1 MVARNRATTN
11 LFWMLLSCIT
21 CGILTNPLALAQVG
35 DCLAIVFVDPE
46 HPDSQSMEQ
55 VAAQAIEMGWAIR
68 RVDARRES
76 HVTQRWRIHTAPTTV
91 LTQGGREVDRIL
103 GPVIWTEL
111 YRRMI
116 RFSAPDSIRNS
127 SPAPNQNK
135 PKVDVDSLVPMR
147 RSVAPLAPEPLQ
159 SDPARATVRIMVDE
173 PDSHA
178 IGSGTVIQC
187 DAQGAVVL
195 TCGHLFRD
203 RTPKSIIT
211 VERFEN
217 GTPVKY
223 RAELIDYQI
232 EDVDI
237 GLLLFHPNQYVPVAQ
252 VAQHVENLAQG
263 DPVYSMG
270 CDHGQAPSRRDSQVT
285 KLNRYLGSANI
296 ETAGAPVQG
305 RSGGGLFNRRGELVG
320 VCFAADTQLDEGLY
334 CGISVVHEQL
344 KKLGL
349 LKLPKSP
356 AANPENPGR
365 SLAVQA
371 PTTMTVILTD
381 SSGSTRQLTI
391 DRPSEQLIDKMRQE
405 SQRNLQAN
413 AQNQVRWKL
422 TSAPKSLR

>member
-1 MVARNRATTN
+1 
-11 LFWMLLSCIT
+11 
-21 CGILTNPLALAQVG
+21 
-35 DCLAIVFVDPE
+35 
-46 HPDSQSMEQ
+46 
-55 VAAQAIEMGWAIR
+55 
-68 RVDARRES
+68 
-76 HVTQRWRIHTAPTTV
+76 
-91 LTQGGREVDRIL
+91 
-103 GPVIWTEL
+103 
-111 YRRMI
+111 
-116 RFSAPDSIRNS
+116 
-127 SPAPNQNK
+127 
-135 PKVDVDSLVPMR
+135 
-147 RSVAPLAPEPLQ
+147 
-159 SDPARATVRIMVDE
+159 MVDE

-217 GTPVKY
+217 GAPVKY
-223 RAELIDYQI
+223 GAELIDYQI

-237 GLLLFHPNQYVPVAQ
+237 GLLLFHPNQAVPVAQ
-252 VAQHVENLAQG
+252 VAQHVEHLAQG

-334 CGISVVHEQL
+334 CGISVVQDQL

-349 LKLPKSP
+349 LKLPNP
-356 AANPENPGR
+356 PDPNPENPKR
-365 SLAVQA
+365 SLSGQA

-405 SQRNLQAN
+405 SQGNLQAN

>member
-1 MVARNRATTN
+1 
-11 LFWMLLSCIT
+11 
-21 CGILTNPLALAQVG
+21 
-35 DCLAIVFVDPE
+35 
-46 HPDSQSMEQ
+46 
-55 VAAQAIEMGWAIR
+55 MGWAIR

-356 AANPENPGR
+356 AANPENPER

-405 SQRNLQAN
+405 SQGNLQAN

>member
-11 LFWMLLSCIT
+11 LFWMLLSWIT

-68 RVDARRES
+68 LVDARRES

-103 GPVIWTEL
+103 GPVNWTDL

-356 AANPENPGR
+356 AANPENPER

-405 SQRNLQAN
+405 SQGNLQAN

>member
-1 MVARNRATTN
+1 MVSRNRATTN
-11 LFWMLLSCIT
+11 LLWMLLSWTT
-21 CGILTNPLALAQVG
+21 CGVLTAPVTLAQVG
-35 DCLAIVFVDPE
+35 DCLAIVFVDPQ

-103 GPVIWTEL
+103 GPVNWTEL
-111 YRRMI
+111 YRKMI

-127 SPAPNQNK
+127 PLTPNEIK
-135 PKVDVDSLVPMR
+135 PRVDVDSLVPMQR
-147 RSVAPLAPEPLQ
+147 TVAPLNPETLE

-173 PDSHA
+173 PNSHA
-178 IGSGTVIQC
+178 IGSGTVIHC
-187 DAQGAVVL
+187 DPQGALVL

-203 RTPKSIIT
+203 RTPNSIISI
-211 VERFEN
+211 ELFEN
-217 GTPVKY
+217 ATPVKY
-223 RAELIDYQI
+223 TAELIDHQI

-237 GLLLFHPNQYVPVAQ
+237 GLLLFHPNQSVPVAQ
-252 VAQHVENLAQG
+252 VAQLDEHLEPG
-263 DPVYSMG
+263 DPIYSMG
-270 CDHGQAPSRRDSQVT
+270 CDHGGAPSRRDSQVT

-334 CGISVVHEQL
+334 CGIPVVHEQL

-349 LKLPKSP
+349 LKLPNSLVPNPRNTQKSLT
-356 AANPENPGR
+356 G
-365 SLAVQA
+365 QA

-391 DRPSEQLIDKMRQE
+391 DRPSEQLIDKLHQE

-413 AQNQVRWKL
+413 SQNQVRWKPDS
-422 TSAPKSLR
+422 TPKSLR

>member
-1 MVARNRATTN
+1 
-11 LFWMLLSCIT
+11 MLLSWTC
-21 CGILTNPLALAQVG
+21 CGISTAPLALAQVG
-35 DCLAIVFVDPE
+35 DCLAIVFVDPQ

-68 RVDARRES
+68 RVDARQEL
-76 HVTQRWRIHTAPTTV
+76 HVTERWRIHTAPTTV

-103 GPVIWTEL
+103 GPVNWTEL

-127 SPAPNQNK
+127 PLAPSEIQ
-135 PKVDVDSLVPMR
+135 PKVDVDSLVPMQ
-147 RSVAPLAPEPLQ
+147 RSVAPLNPEPLQ

-173 PDSHA
+173 PNSHA

-203 RTPKSIIT
+203 RTPKSVIT

-217 GTPVKY
+217 GMPERYV
-223 RAELIDYQI
+223 AELIDYQI

-237 GLLLFHPNQYVPVAQ
+237 GLLLFHPNRSIPVAQ
-252 VAQHVENLAQG
+252 VAQHVEQLAQG

-270 CDHGQAPSRRDSQVT
+270 CDHGEAPSRRDSQVT

-305 RSGGGLFNRRGELVG
+305 RSGGGLFNRQGELVG

-334 CGISVVHEQL
+334 CGIPVVHEQL

-349 LKLPKSP
+349 LKLPSSP
-356 AANPENPGR
+356 VLNHEKQER
-365 SLAVQA
+365 SLTGQA

-381 SSGSTRQLTI
+381 SSGSTSQLTI
-391 DRPSEQLIDKMRQE
+391 DRPSEQLIDKMRNE
-405 SQRNLQAN
+405 SQRSLQAN

-422 TSAPKSLR
+422 TSAPNSIR

>member
-1 MVARNRATTN
+1 
-11 LFWMLLSCIT
+11 MLLSCIT

-46 HPDSQSMEQ
+46 NPDSQSMEQ

-68 RVDARRES
+68 LVDARRES

-103 GPVIWTEL
+103 GPVNWTEL

-356 AANPENPGR
+356 AANPENPER

>member
-1 MVARNRATTN
+1 
-11 LFWMLLSCIT
+11 MLLSCIT

-46 HPDSQSMEQ
+46 NPDSQSMEQ

-68 RVDARRES
+68 LVDARRES

-103 GPVIWTEL
+103 GPVNWTEL

-237 GLLLFHPNQYVPVAQ
+237 GLLLFHPNQAVPVAQ

-334 CGISVVHEQL
+334 CGTPVVHEQL

-356 AANPENPGR
+356 AANPENPER

-405 SQRNLQAN
+405 SQGNLQAN

>member
-1 MVARNRATTN
+1 
-11 LFWMLLSCIT
+11 MLLSWTC
-21 CGILTNPLALAQVG
+21 CGISTAPLALAQVG
-35 DCLAIVFVDPE
+35 DCLAIVFVDPQ

-68 RVDARRES
+68 RVDARQEL
-76 HVTQRWRIHTAPTTV
+76 HVTERWRIHTAPTTV

-103 GPVIWTEL
+103 GPVNWTEF

-127 SPAPNQNK
+127 PLAPSEIK
-135 PKVDVDSLVPMR
+135 PKVDVDSLVPMQ
-147 RSVAPLAPEPLQ
+147 RSVAPLNPEPLQ

-173 PDSHA
+173 PNSHA

-203 RTPKSIIT
+203 RTPKSVIT

-217 GTPVKY
+217 GMPVRY
-223 RAELIDYQI
+223 VAELIDYQI

-237 GLLLFHPNQYVPVAQ
+237 GLLLFHPNRSIPVAQ
-252 VAQHVENLAQG
+252 VAQHVEQLAQG

-270 CDHGQAPSRRDSQVT
+270 CDHGEAPSRRDSQVT

-305 RSGGGLFNRRGELVG
+305 RSGGGLFNRQGELVG

-334 CGISVVHEQL
+334 CGIPVVHEQL

-349 LKLPKSP
+349 LKLPSSP
-356 AANPENPGR
+356 VLNHEKQER
-365 SLAVQA
+365 SLTGQA

-381 SSGSTRQLTI
+381 SSGSTSQLTI
-391 DRPSEQLIDKMRQE
+391 DRPSEQLIDKMRNE
-405 SQRNLQAN
+405 SQRSLQAN

-422 TSAPKSLR
+422 TSAPNSIR

>member
-1 MVARNRATTN
+1 MVARNRATMN
-11 LFWMLLSCIT
+11 LFWMLLSWIT

-68 RVDARRES
+68 LVDARRES

-356 AANPENPGR
+356 AANPENPER

-405 SQRNLQAN
+405 SQGNLQAN

>member
-46 HPDSQSMEQ
+46 NPDSQSMEQ

-68 RVDARRES
+68 LVDARRES

-103 GPVIWTEL
+103 GPVNWTDL

-356 AANPENPGR
+356 AANPENPER

-405 SQRNLQAN
+405 SQGNLQAN

>member
-1 MVARNRATTN
+1 
-11 LFWMLLSCIT
+11 MLLSWTC
-21 CGILTNPLALAQVG
+21 CGISTAPLALAQVG
-35 DCLAIVFVDPE
+35 DCLAIVFVDPQ

-68 RVDARRES
+68 RVDARQEL
-76 HVTQRWRIHTAPTTV
+76 HVTERWRIHTAPTTV

-103 GPVIWTEL
+103 GPVNWTEL

-127 SPAPNQNK
+127 PLAPSEIK
-135 PKVDVDSLVPMR
+135 PKVDVDSLVPMQ
-147 RSVAPLAPEPLQ
+147 RSVAPLNPEPLQ

-173 PDSHA
+173 PNSHA

-203 RTPKSIIT
+203 RTPKSVIT

-217 GTPVKY
+217 GMPVRY
-223 RAELIDYQI
+223 VAELIDYQI

-237 GLLLFHPNQYVPVAQ
+237 GLLLFHPNRSIPVAQ
-252 VAQHVENLAQG
+252 VAQHVEQLAQG

-270 CDHGQAPSRRDSQVT
+270 CDHGEAPSRRDSQVT

-305 RSGGGLFNRRGELVG
+305 RSGGGLFNRQGELVG

-334 CGISVVHEQL
+334 CGIPVVHEQL

-349 LKLPKSP
+349 LKLPSSP
-356 AANPENPGR
+356 VLNHEKQER
-365 SLAVQA
+365 SLTGQA

-381 SSGSTRQLTI
+381 SSGSTSQLTI
-391 DRPSEQLIDKMRQE
+391 DRPSEQLIDKMRNE
-405 SQRNLQAN
+405 SQRSLQAN

-422 TSAPKSLR
+422 TSAPNSIR

>member
-1 MVARNRATTN
+1 MVARNRATTK
-11 LFWMLLSCIT
+11 LFWMLLSWTT

-356 AANPENPGR
+356 AANPENPER

-405 SQRNLQAN
+405 SQGNLQAN

>member
-11 LFWMLLSCIT
+11 LFWMLLSWIT

-356 AANPENPGR
+356 AANPENPER

>member
-11 LFWMLLSCIT
+11 LLWMLLSWTT
-21 CGILTNPLALAQVG
+21 CGILTAPLALAQVG
-35 DCLAIVFVDPE
+35 DCLAIVFVDPD

-68 RVDARRES
+68 RVDARREP

-103 GPVIWTEL
+103 GPVNWTEL

-127 SPAPNQNK
+127 PLAPNGSK
-135 PKVDVDSLVPMR
+135 PKVDVDSLVPMQ
-147 RSVAPLAPEPLQ
+147 RSVAPLTPEPLP

-217 GTPVKY
+217 GAPVKY
-223 RAELIDYQI
+223 GAELIDYQI

-237 GLLLFHPNQYVPVAQ
+237 GVLLFHPNQSVPVAQ
-252 VAQHVENLAQG
+252 VAQHVEHLAQG

-334 CGISVVHEQL
+334 CGISVVQDQL

-349 LKLPKSP
+349 LKLPNSP
-356 AANPENPGR
+356 AANPER
-365 SLAVQA
+365 SLTVQA

>member
-1 MVARNRATTN
+1 MVARNRATMN
-11 LFWMLLSCIT
+11 LFWMLLSWIT

-356 AANPENPGR
+356 AANPENPER

-405 SQRNLQAN
+405 SQGNLQAN

>member
-1 MVARNRATTN
+1 
-11 LFWMLLSCIT
+11 
-21 CGILTNPLALAQVG
+21 
-35 DCLAIVFVDPE
+35 
-46 HPDSQSMEQ
+46 
-55 VAAQAIEMGWAIR
+55 MGWAIR
-68 RVDARRES
+68 RVDARQEL
-76 HVTQRWRIHTAPTTV
+76 HVTERWRIHTAPTTV

-103 GPVIWTEL
+103 GPVNWTEL

-127 SPAPNQNK
+127 PLASSEIK
-135 PKVDVDSLVPMR
+135 PKVDVDSLVPMQ
-147 RSVAPLAPEPLQ
+147 RSVAPLNPKSLQ

-173 PDSHA
+173 PNSHA

-203 RTPKSIIT
+203 RTPKSVIT

-217 GTPVKY
+217 GMPVRY
-223 RAELIDYQI
+223 VAELIDYQI

-237 GLLLFHPNQYVPVAQ
+237 GLLLFHPNRSIPVAQ
-252 VAQHVENLAQG
+252 VAQHVEQLAQG

-270 CDHGQAPSRRDSQVT
+270 CDHGEAPSRRDSQVT

-305 RSGGGLFNRRGELVG
+305 RSGGGLFNRQGELVG

-334 CGISVVHEQL
+334 CGIPVVHEQL

-349 LKLPKSP
+349 LKLPSSP
-356 AANPENPGR
+356 VLNHEKQER
-365 SLAVQA
+365 SLTGQA

-381 SSGSTRQLTI
+381 SSGSTSQLTI
-391 DRPSEQLIDKMRQE
+391 DRPSEQLIDKMRNE
-405 SQRNLQAN
+405 SQRSLQAN

-422 TSAPKSLR
+422 TSAQNSIR

>member
-68 RVDARRES
+68 LVDARRES

-356 AANPENPGR
+356 AANPENPER

-405 SQRNLQAN
+405 SQGNLQAN

>member
-1 MVARNRATTN
+1 
-11 LFWMLLSCIT
+11 MLLSWIT

-356 AANPENPGR
+356 AANPENPER

-405 SQRNLQAN
+405 SQGNLQAN

>member
-356 AANPENPGR
+356 AANPENPER

-405 SQRNLQAN
+405 SQGNLQAN

>member
-11 LFWMLLSCIT
+11 LLWMLLSWTT
-21 CGILTNPLALAQVG
+21 CGILTAPLALAQVG
-35 DCLAIVFVDPE
+35 DCLAIVFVDPD

-103 GPVIWTEL
+103 GPVNWTEL

-127 SPAPNQNK
+127 PLAPNGSK
-135 PKVDVDSLVPMR
+135 PKVDVDSLVPMQ
-147 RSVAPLAPEPLQ
+147 RSVAPLTPEPLP

-217 GTPVKY
+217 GAPVKY
-223 RAELIDYQI
+223 GAELIDYQI

-237 GLLLFHPNQYVPVAQ
+237 GLLLFHPNQAVPVAQ
-252 VAQHVENLAQG
+252 VAQHVEHLAQG

-285 KLNRYLGSANI
+285 MLNRYLGSANI

-334 CGISVVHEQL
+334 CGISVVQDQL

-349 LKLPKSP
+349 LKLPNP
-356 AANPENPGR
+356 PDPNPENPKR
-365 SLAVQA
+365 SLSGQA

>member
-1 MVARNRATTN
+1 
-11 LFWMLLSCIT
+11 
-21 CGILTNPLALAQVG
+21 
-35 DCLAIVFVDPE
+35 
-46 HPDSQSMEQ
+46 MEQ

-68 RVDARRES
+68 LVDARRES

-103 GPVIWTEL
+103 GPVNWTDL

-116 RFSAPDSIRNS
+116 RFSAPDSIKNS
-127 SPAPNQNK
+127 PLAPNENK

-356 AANPENPGR
+356 AANPENPER

-405 SQRNLQAN
+405 SQGNLQAN

>member
-1 MVARNRATTN
+1 MVARNRATMN
-11 LFWMLLSCIT
+11 LFWMLLSWIT

-68 RVDARRES
+68 LVDARREG

-356 AANPENPGR
+356 AANPENPER

-405 SQRNLQAN
+405 SQGNLQAN

>member
-1 MVARNRATTN
+1 
-11 LFWMLLSCIT
+11 
-21 CGILTNPLALAQVG
+21 
-35 DCLAIVFVDPE
+35 
-46 HPDSQSMEQ
+46 
-55 VAAQAIEMGWAIR
+55 
-68 RVDARRES
+68 
-76 HVTQRWRIHTAPTTV
+76 
-91 LTQGGREVDRIL
+91 
-103 GPVIWTEL
+103 
-111 YRRMI
+111 
-116 RFSAPDSIRNS
+116 
-127 SPAPNQNK
+127 
-135 PKVDVDSLVPMR
+135 
-147 RSVAPLAPEPLQ
+147 
-159 SDPARATVRIMVDE
+159 MVDE

-237 GLLLFHPNQYVPVAQ
+237 GLLLFHPNQAVPVAQ
-252 VAQHVENLAQG
+252 VAQHVEHLAQG

-334 CGISVVHEQL
+334 CGTPVVHEQL

-349 LKLPKSP
+349 LKLPMSP
-356 AANPENPGR
+356 AANPENPER

-405 SQRNLQAN
+405 SQGNLQAN

>member
-1 MVARNRATTN
+1 
-11 LFWMLLSCIT
+11 MLLSWT
-21 CGILTNPLALAQVG
+21 SCGILTAPLALAQVG
-35 DCLAIVFVDPE
+35 DCLAIVFVDPQ
-46 HPDSQSMEQ
+46 HPDSQSMDQ

-68 RVDARRES
+68 LVDARRES

-356 AANPENPGR
+356 AANPENPER